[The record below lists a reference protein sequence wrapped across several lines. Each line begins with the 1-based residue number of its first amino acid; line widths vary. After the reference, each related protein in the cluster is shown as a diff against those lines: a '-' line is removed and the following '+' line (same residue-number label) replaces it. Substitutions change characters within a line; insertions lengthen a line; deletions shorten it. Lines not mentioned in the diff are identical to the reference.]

1 MSPYRSRFALTE
13 PLELRPRR
21 RRLWRRVLALA
32 LLLVGGEAKAD
43 RIKDIARFAGI
54 RANALTGY
62 GLVVGLSGTG
72 DDNLDYTVQSMK
84 STAARLGVTLP
95 PGIAPGLKNAAAVI
109 VTAELPAFAKA
120 GQRLDVTVAALGK
133 AKSLRG
139 GTLLLS
145 PLVGADG
152 EVYALAQ
159 GNLAV
164 GGFGAEG
171 RDGSKLVVN
180 TPSSGR
186 VPGGASVEREVTSPF
201 AASPTIEL
209 DLIDSD
215 LATATAVAGTINA
228 AIGPGT
234 ATAIDATSI
243 RISAPADAAGRVAL
257 AGRIEALDVVSS
269 PPPARVI
276 INARTGTVIITAN
289 VRVLPAAIAHGNLT
303 VRVTETAGVSQ
314 PAPFSGGQT
323 VIVPQSSVAV
333 DAPPARVALFA
344 PGVAL
349 ADLVKAINALGAAP
363 GDLVAILEALKQAG
377 ALKAELVVI

>member
-1 MSPYRSRFALTE
+1 MTG
-13 PLELRPRR
+13 
-21 RRLWRRVLALA
+21 RLQSTAQGLARGLLA
-32 LLLVGGEAKAD
+32 VLLLTAATAQAD

-84 STAARLGVTLP
+84 SAAARLGVTLP
-95 PGIAPGLKNAAAVI
+95 PGVNPGLKNAAAVI
-109 VTAELPAFAKA
+109 VTAELPAFAKP

-164 GGFGAEG
+164 GGFGADG
-171 RDGSKLVVN
+171 KDGSKLVVN

-186 VPGGASVEREVTSPF
+186 VPGGATVEREVASPF
-201 AASPTIEL
+201 ANGDTL
-209 DLIDSD
+209 DLNLNEAD
-215 LATATAVAGTINA
+215 LSTATAVAA
-228 AIGPGT
+228 AVNVALGGGQ
-234 ATAIDATSI
+234 ATAVDAMSI
-243 RISAPADAAGRVAL
+243 RIAAPAAIAARVAL
-257 AGRIEALDVVSS
+257 ASRIENLDVEAAA
-269 PPPARVI
+269 PPARVI

-289 VRVLPAAIAHGNLT
+289 VRVLPTAIAHGNLT
-303 VRVTETAGVSQ
+303 VRIAEDLQISQ
-314 PAPFSGGQT
+314 PAPLSGGQT
-323 VIVPQSSVAV
+323 VVVPHSGISI
-333 DAPPARVALFA
+333 DAPVAHVALFA

-349 ADLVKAINALGAAP
+349 SDLVKAINALGAAP

-377 ALKAELVVI
+377 ALRAELVVI